1 MLVRRASHTKDS
13 IGCWANK
20 RRHWCTKNDSQHN
33 HVCIA
38 LSHDDSQN
46 LLSLRCAHNLL
57 LREIFLP
64 THCMIMHIPLVR
76 AMHYAICTMP
86 WFSQEHWWF
95 PPQSYALWEICIMRI
110 CIMRYSTVP
119 LVDCGHP
126 HLHTLWHPFEELSR
140 VGMGGYQLWQVEYDG
155 DRGKS
160 TSMHWK
166 QCQCGCLGQALWTLR
181 LNNIVTYYCFT
192 QAKGLLKHAMTSAK
206 ARHHVPT

>member
-1 MLVRRASHTKDS
+1 MSASPHKVEDKLEEWSVDGLYSRKLLT
-13 IGCWANK
+13 C
-20 RRHWCTKNDSQHN
+20 KNDSRHN

-86 WFSQEHWWF
+86 WFSREHRWF

-110 CIMRYSTVP
+110 CVMRYSTV
-119 LVDCGHP
+119 LVFSFPIAFTWSGSANVR
-126 HLHTLWHPFEELSR
+126 SR
-140 VGMGGYQLWQVEYDG
+140 P
-155 DRGKS
+155 KS
-160 TSMHWK
+160 YIP
-166 QCQCGCLGQALWTLR
+166 CAG
-181 LNNIVTYYCFT
+181 LNVRTPVADTAIV
-192 QAKGLLKHAMTSAK
+192 
-206 ARHHVPT
+206 